1 MRDVVESTHVTQDAH
16 SIFRLEYHNLVVP
29 DVVYCKTGDPRLAIL
44 GLDSPLPQLHQPIGT
59 RLELLVYV

>member
-1 MRDVVESTHVTQDAH
+1 MGDVVKSTHVAQDAH

-29 DVVYCKTGDPRLAIL
+29 DVVYCKTGDPRLTIF

-59 RLELLVYV
+59 RHEFLVYV